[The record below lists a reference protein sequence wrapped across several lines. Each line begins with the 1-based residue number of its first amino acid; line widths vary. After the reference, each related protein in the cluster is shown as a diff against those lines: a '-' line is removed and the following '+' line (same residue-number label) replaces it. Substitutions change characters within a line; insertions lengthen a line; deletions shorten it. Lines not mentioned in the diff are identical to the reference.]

1 MSMLRKRGKEKL
13 RFRVMNSRVTN
24 RDFKYLKRLFLICL
38 NENQDIPM
46 QLDETYKLIQ
56 VYFFYESTDPNVE
69 NTLRDTLDDS
79 TISHSSKPTPA
90 IAQSRKNI
98 GCIMMFLKH
107 LDEISKKREDI
118 KDIEKYHKNGI
129 FEELC
134 HLVEQKGDSS
144 THSSD
149 YWELWKRYSNKG
161 LNQHGNEIIARIDTD
176 RNHYEVYSMMIKA
189 YADDWVVRYWK
200 YFEEAFDYDKEY
212 EGWKKNIPINVIF
225 ARLVTD
231 YLRLVNVLYVVENVP
246 REKISETSLKLLVKM
261 QEKGRHVLESRK
273 NLIKKD
279 MGSTALSVI
288 ESLDERIF
296 RTSDIFFSV
305 ILDLW
310 KSLALI

>member
-1 MSMLRKRGKEKL
+1 MSILRKRGKEKL

-38 NENQDIPM
+38 NENQDITM
-46 QLDETYKLIQ
+46 RLDETYKLMQ

-69 NTLRDTLDDS
+69 NTLRSTLDDS
-79 TISHSSKPTPA
+79 TISHSSEPTPA

-107 LDEISKKREDI
+107 LNEISKKREDI

-134 HLVEQKGDSS
+134 HLVEQKGDSNI
-144 THSSD
+144 HSSD

-161 LNQHGNEIIARIDTD
+161 LTQHGNEIIARLDTD
-176 RNHYEVYSMMIKA
+176 RNHYEVYLMMIRA
-189 YADDWVVRYWK
+189 YADDWVMRYWR
-200 YFEEAFDYDKEY
+200 YFEEPFDYDKEY
-212 EGWKKNIPINVIF
+212 EGWKKNIPMNVIF

-231 YLRLVNVLYVVENVP
+231 YLRLVNVLYVVEKVP
-246 REKISETSLKLLVKM
+246 RERISETSLKLLAEMK
-261 QEKGRHVLESRK
+261 ERGKHVLESRK
-273 NLIKKD
+273 NLIRRD
-279 MGSTALSVI
+279 MGSTALNII
-288 ESLDERIF
+288 ESLNEKMFI
-296 RTSDIFFSV
+296 TSDVFFSV

-310 KSLALI
+310 ISLALI

>member
-1 MSMLRKRGKEKL
+1 MLRKRGKEKI
-13 RFRVMNSRVTN
+13 RFRVMNSRVTSG
-24 RDFKYLKRLFLICL
+24 DFKYLKRLFLDCL
-38 NENQDIPM
+38 NENRDIAK

-56 VYFFYESTDPNVE
+56 VWFFYESSDTNVE
-69 NTLRDTLDDS
+69 STLKTTLNDS
-79 TISHSSKPTPA
+79 NVSHSAKPTPA
-90 IAQSRKNI
+90 FTQSRKNV
-98 GCIMMFLKH
+98 GCVMMFLKN
-107 LDEISKKREDI
+107 LDETTKKREDV

-134 HLVEQKGDSS
+134 HLVEQNGDSS
-144 THSSD
+144 IHSSS
-149 YWELWKRYSNKG
+149 YWELWKRYSDKG
-161 LNQHGNEIIARIDTD
+161 LNQYGNEIIARIDTD

-212 EGWKKNIPINVIF
+212 ERWKKNLPINVIF

-279 MGSTALSVI
+279 MGSTTLSVI
-288 ESLDERIF
+288 ESLDEKIF